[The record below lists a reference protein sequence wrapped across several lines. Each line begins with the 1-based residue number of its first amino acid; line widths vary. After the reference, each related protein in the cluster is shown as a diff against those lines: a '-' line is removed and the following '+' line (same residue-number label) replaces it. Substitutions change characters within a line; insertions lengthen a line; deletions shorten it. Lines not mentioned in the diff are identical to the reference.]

1 MDLPNMAN
9 SISREDQR
17 SGICGAT
24 LPYSRSCQ
32 KSYMRTKLPKNS
44 ATLSGTLH
52 KPSSQV
58 NLTHFFLLIFYYY
71 IFIYFFRVNQT
82 FKITVLH

>member
-1 MDLPNMAN
+1 VTKVVDIQNEMDHPNMA
-9 SISREDQR
+9 SAISRDDQR

-32 KSYMRTKLPKNS
+32 KNYSRTKLPKNTVGS
-44 ATLSGTLH
+44 SGTLH

-58 NLTHFFLLIFYYY
+58 
-71 IFIYFFRVNQT
+71 
-82 FKITVLH
+82 

>member
-1 MDLPNMAN
+1 MTKVVDIQNEMDLPNIAN

-17 SGICGAT
+17 PGICGAT

-32 KSYMRTKLPKNS
+32 KSYMRTKLPKNT

-58 NLTHFFLLIFYYY
+58 NLTHFCY
-71 IFIYFFRVNQT
+71 ND
-82 FKITVLH
+82 VLCI